1 MAVCNYLQY
10 FLGKR
15 DLLWCSL
22 TPLPVYLCKSKPRTI
37 IKGGLAGT
45 KEMHKQQGIPLL
57 ILTHAALQSIWYN
70 MFQLMV
76 AVNATL
82 PHACTYLPSGNEP
95 VSICVTGK
103 RMWQLCWRL
112 VSTWC
117 LVHMKSRNHSYY
129 LVCSDWEKKM
139 SMEPRGCSAGNGFN
153 YFLFGRAQATA
164 LSTVSSSFGMQHNCC
179 NFFFP
184 IVSIL
189 LLVAV
194 LFLNRL

>member
-1 MAVCNYLQY
+1 MHSW
-10 FLGKR
+10 GKSHS
-15 DLLWCSL
+15 C
-22 TPLPVYLCKSKPRTI
+22 TI
-37 IKGGLAGT
+37 IQK
-45 KEMHKQQGIPLL
+45 L
-57 ILTHAALQSIWYN
+57 ILTRAALQSIWYN

-103 RMWQLCWRL
+103 RMWQLCRRL

-117 LVHMKSRNHSYY
+117 LVHVKSRNHSCY
-129 LVCSDWEKKM
+129 LVCSDWEKKTA
-139 SMEPRGCSAGNGFN
+139 MEPRGYSAGNCFN
-153 YFLFGRAQATA
+153 YFLFGRAQA
-164 LSTVSSSFGMQHNCC
+164 LSTVSSSFGMQHDCC
-179 NFFFP
+179 NFFFS
-184 IVSIL
+184 IASIL